1 MLDYASH
8 SSNYTDSVSLFVA
21 MRRRNLLKSATLVIL
36 SASATTVL
44 GSCNQT
50 ASTSD
55 SDATDSSAT
64 DSSAES
70 SSATLRVGLVPWLGW
85 GEAKI
90 AEAMGYFEE
99 EGIDVQQTVFQSVT
113 EVNTAFLSGQID
125 LVWLVAGDLVVLSDT
140 TPGLKFIYVSDYSGE
155 VDAIVGRNVA
165 SPADLAGKTLA
176 REEVPY
182 EIVFVEKFL
191 EFADLSKDDV
201 NVVPLTAA
209 DGSVAL
215 VAENLDA
222 VATYEPFVSNALNAS
237 DENTILFSAAGTNII
252 VNGLASSEAFLTE
265 RRDDVLAYLRAVEK
279 ANQFRDNNQA
289 EAYQIIADWIGVSP
303 EEVADL
309 MGKIT
314 LLDAADN
321 KVIAFAADNDLNV
334 ADSIDSAGPILVEA
348 GVAKQAIPGEELV
361 DGSFVAEL

>member
-1 MLDYASH
+1 LLGNCLTNVSYDSD
-8 SSNYTDSVSLFVA
+8 YTDKLFLFFT
-21 MRRRNLLKSATLVIL
+21 MRRRTLLKNASLIAVSAT
-36 SASATTVL
+36 ATTVL

-50 ASTSD
+50 TSG
-55 SDATDSSAT
+55 SGTDSA
-64 DSSAES
+64 DNSSNV
-70 SSATLRVGLVPWLGW
+70 LRIGLVPWLGW

-90 AEAMGYFEE
+90 AEVNGYFEE
-99 EGIDVQQTVFQSVT
+99 EGIEVTQTVFQSVT
-113 EVNTAFLSGQID
+113 EVNTAFLSGQLD

-140 TPGLKFIYVSDYSGE
+140 TPGLKFIYASDYSGE
-155 VDAIVGRNVA
+155 VDAIIGRNVD

-182 EIVFVEKFL
+182 EIVFVQKFL
-191 EFADLSKDDV
+191 ESAGLSEDDV

-252 VNGLASSEAFLTE
+252 VNGLASSDAFLTE
-265 RRDDVLAYLRAVEK
+265 RRDDVMAYLRAVEK

-289 EAYQIIADWIGVSP
+289 EAYEIIADWIEVSP

-314 LLDAADN
+314 LLNAAEN
-321 KVIAFAADNDLNV
+321 QAIAFATDNDLNV
-334 ADSIDSAGPILVEA
+334 ANSIASAASILVEA
-348 GVAKQAIPGEELV
+348 GFAEQALPGESLV

>member
-1 MLDYASH
+1 
-8 SSNYTDSVSLFVA
+8 V
-21 MRRRNLLKSATLVIL
+21 
-36 SASATTVL
+36 
-44 GSCNQT
+44 
-50 ASTSD
+50 
-55 SDATDSSAT
+55 
-64 DSSAES
+64 
-70 SSATLRVGLVPWLGW
+70 
-85 GEAKI
+85 
-90 AEAMGYFEE
+90 
-99 EGIDVQQTVFQSVT
+99 
-113 EVNTAFLSGQID
+113 D
-125 LVWLVAGDLVVLSDT
+125 LVWLVASDLVVLSDT
-140 TPGLKFIYVSDYSGE
+140 TPGLKFIYASDYSGE

-191 EFADLSKDDV
+191 QSAGLTKDDV

-252 VNGLASSEAFLTE
+252 VNGLASSDEFLGD
-265 RRDDVLAYLRAVEK
+265 RREDVLAYLRAIEQ
-279 ANQFRDNNQA
+279 ANQFRESNQE
-289 EAYQIIADWIGVSP
+289 EANQIIADWIEVSP

-309 MGKIT
+309 MSKIT

-321 KVIAFAADNDLNV
+321 QEIAFSEDNELNV
-334 ADSIDSAGPILVEA
+334 ASSIESAGPILVEA
-348 GVAKQAIPGEELV
+348 GVAKTAIPGNELV
-361 DGSFVAEL
+361 DGSFVSEL